1 MSNKYLGSLKCCLL
15 SVALFIGL
23 SASETFAVELI
34 PNSELTLNY
43 FTDTQS
49 SGDDDDS
56 SSDAVCPTG
65 TYPVYS
71 SGDDDSSSGDEDS
84 NSGDDDSSSGD
95 DDSSSSDEDSKS
107 EDDDSSSGDDD
118 SKSDDDDSSSSDED
132 SNSGDDDSSSGDDD
146 SKSSDEDSK
155 SEDDDSSSKDDGSS
169 DDDSSSK
176 DDSSSDDG
184 SSSKDVGSSD
194 DDGSSGSFECIACT
208 DVSAVFSFNS
218 RNVVITGQNFK
229 KVTLILANGSEVD
242 FNINGSNLNNGVVKL
257 PNNDG
262 NTSQPIV
269 SIRVT
274 TKCNTSQTIDGPA
287 LGNPNYDD

>member
-15 SVALFIGL
+15 SVALFIVL

-56 SSDAVCPTG
+56 SSDAVCPSG

-71 SGDDDSSSGDEDS
+71 SGDEDS
-84 NSGDDDSSSGD
+84 KSDDDDSSSGD
-95 DDSSSSDEDSKS
+95 DDSKSGDEDSKSEDNDSSSSDEDSKS
-107 EDDDSSSGDDD
+107 EDDDSSSGDED
-118 SKSDDDDSSSSDED
+118 SKSEDDDSSSS
-132 SNSGDDDSSSGDDD
+132 
-146 SKSSDEDSK
+146 
-155 SEDDDSSSKDDGSS
+155 DDDSSSKDDGSS
-169 DDDSSSK
+169 DDD
-176 DDSSSDDG
+176 G
-184 SSSKDVGSSD
+184 SSR
-194 DDGSSGSFECIACT
+194 SFECIACT

-229 KVTLILANGSEVD
+229 KVTLILANGNEED
-242 FNINGSNLNNGVVKL
+242 FNINGSDLNNGVVKL
-257 PNNDG
+257 PNNDE

>member
-84 NSGDDDSSSGD
+84 
-95 DDSSSSDEDSKS
+95 
-107 EDDDSSSGDDD
+107 
-118 SKSDDDDSSSSDED
+118 KSDDDDSSSGDEDSSSGDED

-155 SEDDDSSSKDDGSS
+155 SDDDDSSSSDEDSKSDDDDSS
-169 DDDSSSK
+169 SGDEDSKSEDDDSSSK
-176 DDSSSDDG
+176 DDSSSDDD
-184 SSSKDVGSSD
+184 SSSKDDGSSD

>member
-56 SSDAVCPTG
+56 SSDAVCPSG

-71 SGDDDSSSGDEDS
+71 
-84 NSGDDDSSSGD
+84 SGDDDSSSGD

-107 EDDDSSSGDDD
+107 DDDDSSSDDDDSKSDDDDSTSSDED
-118 SKSDDDDSSSSDED
+118 SKSDDDDSSSSDE
-132 SNSGDDDSSSGDDD
+132 D